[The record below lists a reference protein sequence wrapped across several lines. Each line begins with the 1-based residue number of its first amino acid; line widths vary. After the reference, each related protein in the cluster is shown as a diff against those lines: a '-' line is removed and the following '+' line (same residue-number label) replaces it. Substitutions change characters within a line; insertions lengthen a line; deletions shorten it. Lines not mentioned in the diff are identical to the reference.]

1 VNWLININCL
11 IGKSG
16 NWSIIKER
24 GALKMDFS
32 IKENILVEKLIEQA
46 LLEDIGTGDITT
58 ESIIPSKLKA
68 KGIIK
73 TSEEAVVAG
82 LDVACLIFQ
91 KLDSEIIFQEKIKDG
106 IKVAR
111 DKVLAEITGPA
122 RTILKG
128 ERVALN
134 FLQRMSGIATITSK
148 FCQEVKDL
156 PVRIVDTRKTTPGLR
171 MLEKYAVRMGG
182 GHNHRF
188 GLYDAV
194 LIKDNHIA
202 VAGGIKS
209 AVNSVRKQISHTV
222 KIEVEVENLSQLQET
237 LEMKVDIVMLDNM
250 NLDTM
255 IEAVKMIKGKALI
268 EASGGVTL
276 KNVREIAQT
285 GVDLISVGALTHSVK
300 SLDISMEII

>member
-1 VNWLININCL
+1 
-11 IGKSG
+11 
-16 NWSIIKER
+16 
-24 GALKMDFS
+24 MDFS
-32 IKENILVEKLIEQA
+32 IRENIQIDKIIEQA
-46 LLEDIGTGDITT
+46 LLEDINTGDITT
-58 ESIIPSKLKA
+58 ESIIPSNLKA

-73 TSEEAVVAG
+73 TSEEGVVAG
-82 LDVACLIFQ
+82 LDVACLVFQ

-106 IKVAR
+106 IKVTR
-111 DKVLAEITGPA
+111 NGILAEISGLA

-148 FCQEVKDL
+148 FCQEVKDF

-171 MLEKYAVRMGG
+171 ILEKYAVRMGG
-182 GHNHRF
+182 GYNHRF

-222 KIEVEVENLSQLQET
+222 KIEVEVENLSQLQEA
-237 LEMKVDIVMLDNM
+237 LEMKVDIIMLDNM

-255 IEAVKMIKGKALI
+255 TEAVKMVKGKALI

-300 SLDISMEII
+300 SLDINMEILK

>member
-1 VNWLININCL
+1 
-11 IGKSG
+11 
-16 NWSIIKER
+16 
-24 GALKMDFS
+24 MDFS
-32 IKENILVEKLIEQA
+32 IKENILIDKIIEQA

-58 ESIIPSKLKA
+58 EFIIPSNLKA

-73 TSEEAVVAG
+73 TSEEGVVAG
-82 LDVACLIFQ
+82 LDIACLIFK

-106 IKVAR
+106 TKVTR
-111 DKVLAEITGPA
+111 GKVLAEISGSA

-156 PVRIVDTRKTTPGLR
+156 PIRIVDTRKTTPGLR
-171 MLEKYAVRMGG
+171 ILEKYAVRMGG
-182 GHNHRF
+182 GYNHRF

-202 VAGGIKS
+202 AAGGIKS

-222 KIEVEVENLSQLQET
+222 NIEVEVENLSQLQEA
-237 LEMKVDIVMLDNM
+237 LEMKVDIIMLDNM
-250 NLDTM
+250 DLDTM
-255 IEAVKMIKGKALI
+255 KEAVKMVKGKALI
-268 EASGGVTL
+268 EASGGITL
-276 KNVREIAQT
+276 EKVRKIAQT
-285 GVDLISVGALTHSVK
+285 GVDLISIGSLTHSVK
-300 SLDISMEII
+300 ALDINMEII

>member
-1 VNWLININCL
+1 
-11 IGKSG
+11 
-16 NWSIIKER
+16 
-24 GALKMDFS
+24 MDFS
-32 IKENILVEKLIEQA
+32 IKENILINKIIEQV

-73 TSEEAVVAG
+73 TSEEGVIAG
-82 LDVACLIFQ
+82 LNIACLVFR

-106 IKVAR
+106 TKVAQ

-122 RTILKG
+122 RSILKG

-148 FCQEVKDL
+148 FCQEAKSL
-156 PVRIVDTRKTTPGLR
+156 PVRIIDTRKTTPGLR
-171 MLEKYAVRMGG
+171 ILEKYAVRMGG

-194 LIKDNHIA
+194 LIKDNHVAI
-202 VAGGIKS
+202 AGGIKS

-222 KIEVEVENLSQLQET
+222 NIEVEVENLSQLQEA
-237 LEMKVDIVMLDNM
+237 LEMKVDIIMLDNM
-250 NLDTM
+250 NLETVK
-255 IEAVKMIKGKALI
+255 EAVKMVKGEVLI
-268 EASGGVTL
+268 EASGGITL
-276 KNVREIAQT
+276 EKVRKIAQI
-285 GVDLISVGALTHSVK
+285 GVDLISVGSLTHSVK

>member
-1 VNWLININCL
+1 
-11 IGKSG
+11 
-16 NWSIIKER
+16 
-24 GALKMDFS
+24 MDFS
-32 IKENILVEKLIEQA
+32 IKENILIDKIVEQV
-46 LLEDIGTGDITT
+46 LLEDIGTGDITSD
-58 ESIIPSKLKA
+58 SIVPYDLKA

-73 TSEEAVVAG
+73 TSEEGVVAG
-82 LDVACLIFQ
+82 LDIAHLIFK
-91 KLDSEIIFQEKIKDG
+91 KLDPEIIFQEKIKDG
-106 IKVAR
+106 VKVAR
-111 DKVLAEITGPA
+111 GKVLAEISGSA

-148 FCQEVKDL
+148 FCQEVKDF

-171 MLEKYAVRMGG
+171 VLEKYAVLMGG
-182 GHNHRF
+182 GYNHRF

-222 KIEVEVENLSQLQET
+222 KIEVEVENLSQLQEA

-250 NLDTM
+250 ELETM
-255 IEAVKMIKGKALI
+255 KEAVKIVKGKALI
-268 EASGGVTL
+268 EASGGITL
-276 KNVREIAQT
+276 KKVREIAQT

>member
-1 VNWLININCL
+1 
-11 IGKSG
+11 
-16 NWSIIKER
+16 
-24 GALKMDFS
+24 
-32 IKENILVEKLIEQA
+32 IKENILIDKIIEQA
-46 LLEDIGTGDITT
+46 LLEDIGTGDITS
-58 ESIIPSKLKA
+58 ESIVPYDLKA

-73 TSEEAVVAG
+73 TSEEGVVAG
-82 LDVACLIFQ
+82 LDIAYLIFK

-106 IKVAR
+106 TKVTR
-111 DKVLAEITGPA
+111 GKVLAEISGYA

-148 FCQEVKDL
+148 FCQQVKDF
-156 PVRIVDTRKTTPGLR
+156 PVRIFDTRKTTPGLR
-171 MLEKYAVRMGG
+171 ILEKYAVRMGG

-222 KIEVEVENLSQLQET
+222 KIEVEAENLSQLQEA
-237 LEMKVDIVMLDNM
+237 LKVQVDTIMLDNM
-250 NLDTM
+250 DLETM
-255 IEAVKMIKGKALI
+255 KEAVKMVKGEALI
-268 EASGGVTL
+268 EASGGITL
-276 KNVREIAQT
+276 EKVREIART

-300 SLDISMEII
+300 SLDISMEI

>member
-1 VNWLININCL
+1 MINKI
-11 IGKSG
+11 
-16 NWSIIKER
+16 
-24 GALKMDFS
+24 
-32 IKENILVEKLIEQA
+32 VEQA

-58 ESIIPSKLKA
+58 ESIISSNLKA

-73 TSEEAVVAG
+73 TSEEGVVAG
-82 LDVACLIFQ
+82 LDIVHLVFQ

-106 IKVAR
+106 TKVAQG
-111 DKVLAEITGPA
+111 KVLAEITGPA

-148 FCQEVKDL
+148 FCQQVKDF

-171 MLEKYAVRMGG
+171 ILEKYAVRMGG
-182 GHNHRF
+182 GYNHRF

-209 AVNSVRKQISHTV
+209 AVNSIRKQTSHTI
-222 KIEVEVENLSQLQET
+222 KIEVEVENLSQLQEA
-237 LEMKVDIVMLDNM
+237 LEIKVDIIMLDNM
-250 NLDTM
+250 DLNTM
-255 IEAVKMIKGKALI
+255 KKAVKMVKGKVLI
-268 EASGGVTL
+268 EASGGITL
-276 KNVREIAQT
+276 EKVREIAQT
-285 GVDLISVGALTHSVK
+285 GVDLISIGSLTHSVK
-300 SLDISMEII
+300 SLDISMEIV

>member
-1 VNWLININCL
+1 
-11 IGKSG
+11 
-16 NWSIIKER
+16 
-24 GALKMDFS
+24 MDFP
-32 IKENILVEKLIEQA
+32 IKENILIDKIVEQA
-46 LLEDIGTGDITT
+46 LLEDIGTGDITS
-58 ESIIPSKLKA
+58 ESIVPYGLKA

-73 TSEEAVVAG
+73 TSEEGVVAG
-82 LDVACLIFQ
+82 LDIICLVFK
-91 KLDSEIIFQEKIKDG
+91 KLDPEICFQSKIKDG
-106 IKVAR
+106 KNILPGE
-111 DKVLAEITGPA
+111 VLAKISGSA

-134 FLQRMSGIATITSK
+134 FLQRTSGIATITSK
-148 FCQEVKDL
+148 FCQEVKDF

-171 MLEKYAVRMGG
+171 ILEKYAVRMGG

-209 AVNSVRKQISHTV
+209 AVNSVQKQISHTV
-222 KIEVEVENLSQLQET
+222 KIEVEVENLSQLQEA
-237 LEMKVDIVMLDNM
+237 LKVQVDIIMLDNM
-250 NLDTM
+250 DLETM
-255 IEAVKMIKGKALI
+255 KEAVKMVKGKTLI
-268 EASGGVTL
+268 EASGEITL
-276 KNVREIAQT
+276 EKVRKIAQI

>member
-1 VNWLININCL
+1 
-11 IGKSG
+11 
-16 NWSIIKER
+16 
-24 GALKMDFS
+24 MDFS
-32 IKENILVEKLIEQA
+32 IKENVLIDKIIEQA

-58 ESIIPSKLKA
+58 ESIIPSNLKA

-73 TSEEAVVAG
+73 TSEEGVVAG
-82 LDVACLIFQ
+82 LDIVFLVFK
-91 KLDSEIIFQEKIKDG
+91 KLDSEICFQPKIKDG
-106 IKVAR
+106 NKI
-111 DKVLAEITGPA
+111 LPGEILGEITGPA

-148 FCQEVKDL
+148 FYHEVKDL
-156 PVRIVDTRKTTPGLR
+156 PVRIIDTRKTTPGLR
-171 MLEKYAVRMGG
+171 ILEKYAVRMGG

-222 KIEVEVENLSQLQET
+222 KIEVEVENLSQLQEV
-237 LEMKVDIVMLDNM
+237 LKVQVNIIMLDNM
-250 NLDTM
+250 DLETM
-255 IEAVKMIKGKALI
+255 KEAVKMVKGKALI
-268 EASGGVTL
+268 EASGGITL
-276 KNVREIAQT
+276 EKVREIAQT
-285 GVDLISVGALTHSVK
+285 GVDLISVGAPHSVK

>member
-1 VNWLININCL
+1 
-11 IGKSG
+11 
-16 NWSIIKER
+16 
-24 GALKMDFS
+24 MDFS
-32 IKENILVEKLIEQA
+32 LKENIQIDKIIEQA

-58 ESIIPSKLKA
+58 ESVIPLNLKA

-73 TSEEAVVAG
+73 TSEEGVVAG
-82 LDVACLIFQ
+82 LDIACLVFK
-91 KLDSEIIFQEKIKDG
+91 KLDSEIIFQEKTKDG
-106 IKVAR
+106 TKVAR
-111 DKVLAEITGPA
+111 GKELAEITGPA

-134 FLQRMSGIATITSK
+134 FLQRLSGIATITSK

-171 MLEKYAVRMGG
+171 ILEKYAVRMGG

-222 KIEVEVENLSQLQET
+222 KIEVEVENLSQLQEA
-237 LEMKVDIVMLDNM
+237 LEMKVDIIMLDNM

-255 IEAVKMIKGKALI
+255 KEAVKMVKGTALI
-268 EASGGVTL
+268 EASGGITL
-276 KNVREIAQT
+276 EKVRKIAQT
-285 GVDLISVGALTHSVK
+285 GVDLISIGALTHSVK
-300 SLDISMEII
+300 SLDINMEIIYSSHKSSAIPVKSKRD

>member
-1 VNWLININCL
+1 
-11 IGKSG
+11 
-16 NWSIIKER
+16 
-24 GALKMDFS
+24 MDFS
-32 IKENILVEKLIEQA
+32 IKENILIDKIIEQA
-46 LLEDIGTGDITT
+46 LLEDIGTGDITS
-58 ESIIPSKLKA
+58 ESIVPYGLKA

-73 TSEEAVVAG
+73 TSEEGVVAG
-82 LDVACLIFQ
+82 LNIACLVFR
-91 KLDSEIIFQEKIKDG
+91 KLDSEIIFQEKIKDST
-106 IKVAR
+106 KVAR
-111 DKVLAEITGPA
+111 GKVLAEITGSA

-171 MLEKYAVRMGG
+171 ILEKYAVRMGG
-182 GHNHRF
+182 GYNHRF

-222 KIEVEVENLSQLQET
+222 NIEVEVENLSQLQEA
-237 LEMKVDIVMLDNM
+237 LEMKVDIIMLDNM

-255 IEAVKMIKGKALI
+255 REAVKIVKSKALI
-268 EASGGVTL
+268 EASGGIAL
-276 KNVREIAQT
+276 EKVRKIAQT
-285 GVDLISVGALTHSVK
+285 GVDLISIGALTHSVK

>member
-1 VNWLININCL
+1 
-11 IGKSG
+11 
-16 NWSIIKER
+16 
-24 GALKMDFS
+24 MDFS
-32 IKENILVEKLIEQA
+32 IKENILIDKIIEQA

-58 ESIIPSKLKA
+58 EFIIPSNLKA

-73 TSEEAVVAG
+73 TSEEGVVAG
-82 LDVACLIFQ
+82 LDIACLVFQ
-91 KLDSEIIFQEKIKDG
+91 KLDSEIIFQEKTKDG
-106 IKVAR
+106 KKVAR
-111 DKVLAEITGPA
+111 GKELAEITGPA

-148 FCQEVKDL
+148 FCQEVKDF

-222 KIEVEVENLSQLQET
+222 KIEVEVENLSQLQEA

-250 NLDTM
+250 SLDM
-255 IEAVKMIKGKALI
+255 MREAVNIAKGKVLI
-268 EASGGVTL
+268 EASGGITL
-276 KNVREIAQT
+276 DNVREVAQT
-285 GVDLISVGALTHSVK
+285 GVDLISIGALTHSVK